1 MHRPVSLDGKT
12 GSPKL
17 FHGRTHQGIGGGGRM
32 ARIYVQRG
40 SAEGY
45 RQNIRATLSAPLS
58 SETLSRAT
66 SIIAREPN
74 LAQSVGSIIRP
85 GSSHVWGTKNRG
97 RSEIARMRPG
107 DLAIFVVEGTAVHY
121 GVITQVLG
129 D

>member
-1 MHRPVSLDGKT
+1 
-12 GSPKL
+12 
-17 FHGRTHQGIGGGGRM
+17 M

-45 RQNIRATLSAPLS
+45 RQNIRATLSAPLT

-85 GSSHVWGTKNRG
+85 GSSYVWGTKSRG

-107 DLAIFVVEGTAVHY
+107 DLAILSWRERRSTTA
-121 GVITQVLG
+121 
-129 D
+129 